1 MNYLQLYVRTRI
13 PVNLSSRVPAVILVC
28 ACLLIR
34 AAVAVAGDTPSGAAR
49 DAGPVP
55 DAAYHTPLAGMEQDI
70 TFLGRSI
77 HIPPRNRDNT
87 RAITLG
93 GIFFHPRLGGEDAMP
108 FAALY
113 WRHRWERSRA
123 RAVVSLFVN
132 ECDIARSFG
141 RVELLGHLEND
152 TVPFSQEEIVDG
164 KEVTESSLV
173 RGTASAWLGAG
184 LRWPVAPFQED
195 NDLRLQLFYHA
206 GYLYSHPVAE
216 TGSTVRLPPDTF
228 VHGMRFRARYDG
240 VRRNLM
246 ELPHTGW
253 AGGVDV
259 ELTRR
264 NDWTDANYG
273 GSLFKG
279 DNTRDYVKF
288 SGYLLGA
295 AGIPWLS
302 ERNRLLVSAYGGF
315 APGHNLDRFS
325 AFRIGGGP
333 FPNET
338 DDLWRINYPGAMFN
352 QFPVSD
358 YVVGTVEYRRE
369 LLFFLYLHL
378 RETFT
383 WANRDIL
390 TQRNLKFSEDRGQ
403 TFSVGI
409 TSGFPWHSQLYLE
422 YAHDTGILRNGP
434 DGESLLALWSKSF

>member
-1 MNYLQLYVRTRI
+1 VPINSLHLYVRKGMD
-13 PVNLSSRVPAVILVC
+13 VNPSSRVPARPA
-28 ACLLIR
+28 ACLVVLACVCLLTW
-34 AAVAVAGDTPSGAAR
+34 AAVAGAGETPAAR
-49 DAGPVP
+49 
-55 DAAYHTPLAGMEQDI
+55 YHTPLAGEEQEI
-70 TFLGRSI
+70 AFMGRSV
-77 HIPPRNRDNT
+77 HIPARNRDNNL
-87 RAITLG
+87 AITVG
-93 GIFFHPRLGGEDAMP
+93 GIFFHPRLGGEDAVP

-113 WRHRWERSRA
+113 WRHRWGKTRA

-132 ECDIARSFG
+132 EADVARSFG
-141 RVELLGHLEND
+141 RWEFLGHLEND
-152 TVPFSQEEIVDG
+152 TVPFSQDEITDG
-164 KEVTESSLV
+164 LEVTGSSIV
-173 RGTASAWLGAG
+173 RGTVSGWLGAG
-184 LRWPVAPFQED
+184 WRRPVAPFKED

-216 TGSTVRLPPDTF
+216 TGSTVQLPPDTF
-228 VHGMRFRARYDG
+228 VHGMRFRGRYDG
-240 VRRNLM
+240 LRRNLL
-246 ELPHTGW
+246 ELPHEGW
-253 AGGVDV
+253 AGGMDI
-259 ELTRR
+259 ELSRR
-264 NDWTDANYG
+264 NRWGDANYG
-273 GSLFKG
+273 GSLFSG
-279 DNTRDYVKF
+279 DSTRDYVKF

-295 AGIPWLS
+295 MGVPWLS
-302 ERNRLLVSAYGGF
+302 ERNRLLASVYGGF

-390 TQRNLKFSEDRGQ
+390 TSRRLKFSEDHGQ
-403 TFSVGI
+403 TFSVGL
-409 TSGFPWHSQLYLE
+409 TSGFFWDSQLYLE

-434 DGESLLALWSKSF
+434 PGESLLALWSKSF